1 MTSILLRLAS
11 FIILSLPLLIEVY
24 RERNGEKKEEH
35 RTSFLIRINLLVHCA
50 GLASCISV
58 LIRNDWQ
65 GYLHFN
71 TAYYLPNIFMSF
83 AIFLLLFDYSIA
95 ATLEK
100 RGVIKKGSSWF
111 NYLSSSDFDTWKP
124 WVRIGSTWRFI
135 VKLVVFAIALILWL

>member
-1 MTSILLRLAS
+1 MTSIFLRLAS

-35 RTSFLIRINLLVHCA
+35 KESLLRRLFFTLVA
-50 GLASCISV
+50 YFIVFIIERKLVGITQTWQDVLSGL
-58 LIRNDWQ
+58 
-65 GYLHFN
+65 
-71 TAYYLPNIFMSF
+71 FMSF

-124 WVRIGSTWRFI
+124 WVRIGAWGRFI
-135 VKLVVFAIALILWL
+135 LKVIVFALALVFWI